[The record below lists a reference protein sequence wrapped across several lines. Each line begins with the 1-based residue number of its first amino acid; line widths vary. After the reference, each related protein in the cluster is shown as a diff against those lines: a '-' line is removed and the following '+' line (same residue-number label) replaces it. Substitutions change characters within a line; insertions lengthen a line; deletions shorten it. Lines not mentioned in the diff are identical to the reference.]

1 MATLI
6 AKSILAGL
14 TVDDLGKSITF
25 YEALGFSVVQRWEQ
39 EGALLGVMLQAG
51 DLQLGLNQD
60 DWKKGRNRQKGI
72 GTRLNIETAQ
82 NIDEIAARVKA
93 GGFTL
98 DVEPFDTQWKTRQF
112 ELTDPSGYKLT
123 VSSEWPRQWTPATSS
138 NPRSS

>member
-6 AKSILAGL
+6 AKSILPGL

-39 EGALLGVMLQAG
+39 EGTLLGVMLQAG
-51 DLQLGLNQD
+51 ELQLGLNQD

-82 NIDEIAARVKA
+82 NIDEIATRVKA
-93 GGFTL
+93 AGFAL
-98 DVEPFDTQWKTRQF
+98 DAEPFDTQWKTRQF

-123 VSSEWPRQWTPATSS
+123 VSSEWPR
-138 NPRSS
+138 

>member
-39 EGALLGVMLQAG
+39 EGTLFGVMLQAG
-51 DLQLGLNQD
+51 ELQLGLNQD

-72 GTRLNIETAQ
+72 GARLNIETAQ

-93 GGFTL
+93 AGFAL

-123 VSSEWPRQWTPATSS
+123 VSSEWPR
-138 NPRSS
+138 

>member
-1 MATLI
+1 MATLS
-6 AKSILAGL
+6 AKSILTGL

-39 EGALLGVMLQAG
+39 DGTLFGVMLQAG
-51 DLQLGLNQD
+51 ELQLGLNQD

-93 GGFTL
+93 AGFAL
-98 DVEPFDTQWKTRQF
+98 DMEPFDTQWKTRQF
-112 ELTDPSGYKLT
+112 ELTDPSGFKLT
-123 VSSEWPRQWTPATSS
+123 VSSEWPR
-138 NPRSS
+138 

>member
-39 EGALLGVMLQAG
+39 DGALLGVMLQAG
-51 DLQLGLNQD
+51 ELQLGLNQD

-82 NIDEIAARVKA
+82 GIDEIATRVKA
-93 GGFTL
+93 AGFALET
-98 DVEPFDTQWKTRQF
+98 EPSDTQWKTRQF
-112 ELTDPSGYKLT
+112 ELTDPSGFKLT
-123 VSSEWPRQWTPATSS
+123 VSSEWPR
-138 NPRSS
+138 